1 MSTAAKPRTAHKIT
15 GTLRLDSGQAPAGAT
30 AERNLREV
38 VVVPRHDLS
47 LDLAN
52 TVAWRGSTPADS
64 LHSCHD
70 VLAWLAAAKAI
81 PARAVAALR
90 KWFDAHPADAATVFS
105 ETIEI
110 RETLYRLLHSVAA
123 KSAPASE
130 DLRRLNGA
138 LGEAAPRASLDR
150 ADKSFGKSF
159 GWKVEVRPTAAGML
173 APVLWSAADILVG
186 PDSAR
191 LRECANGKCLW
202 LFFDDS
208 KNGTRR
214 WCSMQACGNRAK
226 AHRHYLRQKGK

>member
-1 MSTAAKPRTAHKIT
+1 MSTAAKPRIA
-15 GTLRLDSGQAPAGAT
+15 
-30 AERNLREV
+30 RNLRKLNLRAMI
-38 VVVPRHDLS
+38 VVPRHDLS

-52 TVAWRGSTPADS
+52 TVAWRGSAPADS

-70 VLAWLAAAKAI
+70 VLAWIASARAL
-81 PARAVAALR
+81 PARAVAELR
-90 KWFDAHPADAATVFS
+90 KWFDAHPADAATVFI

-110 RETLYRLLHSVAA
+110 RETIYRLLHCAAA

-138 LGEAAPRASLDR
+138 LRETAPRANLDR

-173 APVLWSAADILVG
+173 APVLWSAADILVA
-186 PDSAR
+186 PDYAR